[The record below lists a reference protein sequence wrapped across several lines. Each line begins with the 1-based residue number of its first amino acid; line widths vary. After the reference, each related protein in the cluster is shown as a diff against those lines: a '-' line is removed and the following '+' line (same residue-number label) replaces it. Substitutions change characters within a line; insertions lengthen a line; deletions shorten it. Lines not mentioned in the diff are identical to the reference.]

1 MFCYLFTFPN
11 TFIHNRFSQK
21 PPTASTLRSAFIND
35 FLLRFP
41 DQASPNQVY
50 IRSIT
55 VFLLPRAVDIF
66 IVNISFHVAT
76 INARPSAS
84 ENILLVLQKCH
95 TEQRIGDKALWGWR
109 SVCGQFYQGNL
120 TSLTANSQSNS
131 VTIYIYIYACEYT
144 KPMFLMVPA
153 ESRVGQWMIY

>member
-11 TFIHNRFSQK
+11 TFIHYRFSQK

-76 INARPSAS
+76 INAPGRVRPRIYYWFCKNATQSSAS
-84 ENILLVLQKCH
+84 ATRRFGGGGRCAV
-95 TEQRIGDKALWGWR
+95 
-109 SVCGQFYQGNL
+109 SF
-120 TSLTANSQSNS
+120 
-131 VTIYIYIYACEYT
+131 T
-144 KPMFLMVPA
+144 K
-153 ESRVGQWMIY
+153 GI